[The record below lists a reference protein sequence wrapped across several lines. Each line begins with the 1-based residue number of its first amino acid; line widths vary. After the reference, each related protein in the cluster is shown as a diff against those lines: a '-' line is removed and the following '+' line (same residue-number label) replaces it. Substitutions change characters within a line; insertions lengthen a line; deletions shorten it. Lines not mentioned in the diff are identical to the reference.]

1 MRRPQQR
8 CAFTG
13 ARRASPPGPTA
24 DRRGRALGLV
34 LGALAL
40 LAAPHGAF
48 AGKERINGL
57 TVAHEGG
64 RILVSAVLEPGLS
77 PSTEEDIR
85 NGISKDLY
93 YYLVLKRRQKLWFD
107 EEQTAVT
114 IKYNI
119 KYNLLKQ
126 EYLVTARLPS
136 GTTQSVLPDFESAR
150 RMVSLVDRVPVAA
163 TDQLRRRTTYLI
175 SVKAEMKAPRLPL
188 YLDYFLFFIPFL
200 ELDTPWADSAP
211 FRAPDVP

>member
-1 MRRPQQR
+1 MRRPQEPR
-8 CAFTG
+8 ACEG
-13 ARRASPPGPTA
+13 ARRASRPGTTA
-24 DRRGRALGLV
+24 DRRGRALGLL

-48 AGKERINGL
+48 AGKERIDGL
-57 TVAHEGG
+57 KVDHEGG

-107 EEQTAVT
+107 EEKTAVT
-114 IKYNI
+114 IKYTI

-150 RMVSLVDRVPVAA
+150 RMVSQVDRIPVA
-163 TDQLRRRTTYLI
+163 TPGQLQRRTTYLI

-211 FRAPDVP
+211 FRAPDAP